1 MADRGICNRMFLDAV
16 RAPWQDQAIFCSSL
30 TRILLL
36 LLLLATA
43 MPAETRRVVAI
54 SHRGEHLHHP
64 ENTMPAFQEAIRL
77 GADYIEVDVRTTA
90 DGKLIL
96 SHDGTVNRCTNG
108 QGDVARMTF
117 DELRALDAGI
127 KSGPEFAGTRMPS
140 FDEVLDLARGKI
152 DVYVDVKQVSAR
164 DLVAHIQ
171 DHGMSDHVVIYS
183 GRISKEIQQIN
194 PKLKIMPESVNVDIV
209 QRIVSELRA
218 PVIAFGASDWKPEI
232 IKLAKDSGAELYV
245 DRMGSTDA
253 PAGWQSAIDE
263 GADGIQT
270 DRPGELVQY
279 LREKGYKK

>member
-77 GADYIEVDVRTTA
+77 GAGYIEVDVRTTA

-127 KSGPEFAGTRMPS
+127 KSGPEYAGTRMPS

-171 DHGMSDHVVIYS
+171 DHGMSDHVGIYS
-183 GRISKEIQQIN
+183 GRISN
-194 PKLKIMPESVNVDIV
+194 
-209 QRIVSELRA
+209 
-218 PVIAFGASDWKPEI
+218 
-232 IKLAKDSGAELYV
+232 
-245 DRMGSTDA
+245 
-253 PAGWQSAIDE
+253 
-263 GADGIQT
+263 GIQT

>member
-1 MADRGICNRMFLDAV
+1 MRFL
-16 RAPWQDQAIFCSSL
+16 P
-30 TRILLL
+30 ILLL
-36 LLLLATA
+36 LAPVT
-43 MPAETRRVVAI
+43 PAQTRQVVAI

-96 SHDGTVNRCTNG
+96 SHDATVNRCTNG
-108 QGDVARMTF
+108 QGEVSKMTF

-140 FDEVLDLARGKI
+140 FDEVLDVARGKI
-152 DVYVDVKQVSAR
+152 GIYVDVKQVSAQ
-164 DLVAHIQ
+164 DLVTHIRE
-171 DHGMSDHVVIYS
+171 HGMSDHVVIYS
-183 GRISKEIQQIN
+183 GRISRDIQQID
-194 PKLKIMPESVNVDIV
+194 PKLKIMPESVNVDV
-209 QRIVSELRA
+209 VRRIVAELHA

-245 DRMGSTDA
+245 DRMGATDA

-270 DRPGELVQY
+270 DRPGELVEY
-279 LREKGYKK
+279 LRQKGYKKP